1 MNRQYLFLYTLI
13 IWLILA
19 ISPVRAE
26 QSDRFLVPSRYFGE
40 TGHNVGGLFL
50 EFYDQHQGAIVFGLP
65 ITDVLNE
72 RGVLVQYFEYA
83 RLEIR
88 PEHPNQVVIAPLG
101 TLLSKDRQHE
111 PAFAR
116 HEPGPAEVSAYFP
129 STGHNL
135 SYQFHHFWHTY
146 GGHRIFGLPIS
157 EPFLAY
163 NETEHRSYTIQYFE
177 RARLEYHLEHPGA
190 SPIIRAGLL
199 GRDDIA
205 TTYEQQGAD
214 LLQPAR
220 EIAVLGSSHVHFAPL
235 PGDMQNISLAARQF
249 ASLKVAPGEQVSYLE
264 TVGELSSE
272 TGYVPG
278 SGIVNGTEGQVIAGG
293 ICYLST
299 ALFRAVLHAG
309 LDILERHPHTVLLP
323 DLGDAPGMDSA
334 VFTADGKGLNRNGL
348 YDLDLRWRNDMDEPI
363 IITTDV
369 ITTGDLFVS
378 LWGYS
383 DGRTTTLSEPIVE
396 YSSQPGVLWRYDSR
410 LPACGVRKVV
420 TGSPGMRTVIEREV
434 RDSSGTVIHDDR
446 LVSHYTSF
454 KDVVL
459 YGPGI
464 TPIQDGSVEPAQT
477 ARKNCEATWQK
488 DQ

>member
-1 MNRQYLFLYTLI
+1 MNKRHLFLYTLI
-13 IWLILA
+13 IWLILTF
-19 ISPVRAE
+19 SPAQAE
-26 QSDRFLVPSRYFGE
+26 QTDRFLVPSRYFGE

-50 EFYDQHQGAIVFGLP
+50 EFYDQYQGAIVFGLP
-65 ITDVLNE
+65 ITEVLDE
-72 RGVLVQYFEYA
+72 QGVQTQYFEYA

-88 PEHPNQVVIAPLG
+88 PEHPDQVVIAPLG
-101 TLLSKDRQHE
+101 ELLSKGQHHE
-111 PAFAR
+111 PAFTH
-116 HEPGPAEVSAYFP
+116 HEPGPAEISTYFP

-135 SYQFHHFWHTY
+135 SHQFHHFWHNY

-157 EPFLAY
+157 EAFLTY

-177 RARLEYHLEHPGA
+177 RARLEYRLEHPGA
-190 SPIIRAGLL
+190 PPIIRAGSL
-199 GRDDIA
+199 GRDYIA
-205 TTYEQQGAD
+205 TYEQHAD
-214 LLQPAR
+214 LLQSAR
-220 EIAVLGSSHVHFAPL
+220 EIAVLGNSHVHFAPL

-249 ASLKVAPGEQVSYLE
+249 ASLKVTPGEQVSYLE
-264 TVGELSSE
+264 TVGVLSSE

-299 ALFRAVLHAG
+299 ALFRAVVQAG

-323 DLGDAPGMDSA
+323 DLGDAPGLDSA

-383 DGRTTTLSEPIVE
+383 DGRITTLSEPIVE

-410 LPACGVRKVV
+410 LPACGVQKVV
-420 TGSPGMRTVIEREV
+420 AGSPGMRTVIKREV
-434 RDSSGTVIHDDR
+434 RDSSGAIIHDDR
-446 LVSHYTSF
+446 LVSHYTPF

-477 ARKNCEATWQK
+477 ARENCEATWQK
-488 DQ
+488 EQ